1 MQRLIFIF
9 FPKDVLLMKKYF
21 FTISY
26 NNLRE
31 LQQEL
36 PYYKMAASLFSS
48 SYLQR
53 SAGTTEA

>member
-1 MQRLIFIF
+1 
-9 FPKDVLLMKKYF
+9 MKKYF